1 MAIRVVFAE
10 DNYLLREG
18 LTQLI
23 EAQEELEL
31 VGVCSSF
38 DELLT
43 TVEATAPDV
52 VITDIRMPPTGTDE
66 GIRAARHFRESSP
79 STGVVVLSE
88 YAEPAYVLALLDQ
101 GAAGRAYLLKER
113 VSELG
118 QLVAAAREVAR
129 GGSVIDPA
137 VVEVLIDGRSRAARS
152 PLRYLTVREG
162 EILGEMA
169 QGKTNAAI
177 GSTLGVSERAVE
189 RHINSIF
196 SKLGISEEANVNRR
210 VKAVLLFL
218 FDGDLA

>member
-1 MAIRVVFAE
+1 MVIRVVFAE

-18 LTQLI
+18 LTRLI

-31 VGVCSSF
+31 VGACSSF
-38 DELLT
+38 DELLAT
-43 TVEATAPDV
+43 IEVTAPDV

-66 GIRAARHFRESSP
+66 GIRAARQLRESSP
-79 STGVVVLSE
+79 SIGVVVLSE

-101 GAAGRAYLLKER
+101 GAAGRAYLLKQR

-218 FDGDLA
+218 FDGDVT